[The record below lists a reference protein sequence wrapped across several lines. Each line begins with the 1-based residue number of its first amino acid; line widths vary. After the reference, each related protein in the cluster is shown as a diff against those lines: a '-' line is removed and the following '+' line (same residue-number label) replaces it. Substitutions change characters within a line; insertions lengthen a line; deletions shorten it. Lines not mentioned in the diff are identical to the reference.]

1 MIGNGKLTLNPREP
15 VLPGVRPGAAHEG
28 QGTWRQQLSSTKKP
42 SSTPSSP
49 LLPLPG
55 QGGPGQK
62 SPSAVGESVG
72 KTIMESAV
80 EPALSFKY
88 EKLTPELVAAMQPTV
103 DIISFAQ
110 VAEALSTL
118 KLPATVKNDPSLL
131 PCGKVIANQLVI
143 NVMKTRATSL
153 RTAVAQNV
161 RKWLKGLRALYVTV
175 PKSAVPVVN
184 KALNEC
190 MADLKKIIN
199 IQNAPD
205 GGAFVYKDAFDKAYF
220 SKLNLSR
227 LEEQDAAIKAAL
239 SGFEPPDT
247 AEEIEVLKGL
257 LAGINKLFETVDFSG
272 DLGALSSLP
281 GLNQQNSTNF
291 FAPYKYC
298 MEQWDMYRTGDAFS
312 GYKGNDAIKKWFA
325 ETNDVAA
332 ANAVQLSS
340 AAAAAFGGGIIG
352 TPLTPGFSAWMPSVS
367 NRMLSANLVTF
378 FESASDMNKGV
389 VKKGLKL
396 TPPAL
401 LLQLTAATEAAI
413 SLYVGRIFFLQ
424 QLLSNALG
432 PDKDSLVTYSYYFNK
447 AVGRQSN
454 LPKVAPENIPFNEA
468 VNLATSATKLDED
481 IAFKWFMNWRK
492 AHDAAVAKG
501 PQKLPNG
508 AFIFDGAFYTKTSSQ
523 MLTEAQNIGAEGWAG
538 VISKWAKAKQPKN
551 FFIDAEAFYQG
562 VTVQAKQMEDPA
574 LIANACGSLD
584 AGLVAGLVGKVKTEI
599 LAILG
604 KEDSDHAQAIVQ
616 LMSKGAS
623 LIQNEGEELEKLK
636 QEYKS
641 ALADYDQ
648 AKQELEQAKEAG
660 NTPAIIIAQSK
671 MATAYN
677 TMIQLQ
683 IVLGAK
689 AEKIV
694 NEAMTTTDGGNVGAG
709 VLGVSRGT
717 VAEGAA
723 EWGKSHDFKYTDNKG
738 EEVTGTVQ
746 VDPSAQAK
754 QASEDA
760 TKTNEDTGKELGN
773 NYKKIKDSL
782 DKVESLLR
790 DLGIGVFSDGTRIIY
805 DITPG
810 ALVPETDEKVETFYE
825 EPDPGGF
832 PWFLLIGAGLG
843 LTGAAPVGVAAGVA
857 ALELFRKK
865 QEAA

>member
-1 MIGNGKLTLNPREP
+1 M
-15 VLPGVRPGAAHEG
+15 
-28 QGTWRQQLSSTKKP
+28 KK
-42 SSTPSSP
+42 
-49 LLPLPG
+49 
-55 QGGPGQK
+55 
-62 SPSAVGESVG
+62 
-72 KTIMESAV
+72 AV

-131 PCGKVIANQLVI
+131 PCAKVIANQLVI

-153 RTAVAQNV
+153 RTSVAQNV

-175 PKSAVPVVN
+175 PKSAVPVIT
-184 KALNEC
+184 KALDQC
-190 MADLKKIIN
+190 MTDLKSIVN
-199 IQNAPD
+199 ISTYD
-205 GGAFVYKDAFDKAYF
+205 GQSSFVYRDTFKKEYF
-220 SKLNLSR
+220 SKINLSV
-227 LEEQDAAIKAAL
+227 LEEQDAEIKNAL
-239 SGFEPPDT
+239 KGYEPPDT
-247 AEEIEVLKGL
+247 AEEIEIVKGL
-257 LAGINKLFETVDFSG
+257 LNGINKLLETVDFSG

-281 GLNQQNSTNF
+281 GLNQQTMYTDKGTTYSANF

-298 MEQWDMYRTGDAFS
+298 MHQWDMYQTGDTAT
-312 GYKGNDAIKKWFA
+312 GYNGNEAVKKWFA

-340 AAAAAFGGGIIG
+340 ATAAVFGGGVIA
-352 TPLTPGFSAWMPSVS
+352 TPLKPPIAAWMPSVS
-367 NRMLSANLVTF
+367 NRQLNANIATF
-378 FESASDMNKGV
+378 FESATDLNKGV
-389 VKKGLKL
+389 TRKMLRL

-413 SLYVGRIFFLQ
+413 SLYVGRILFLQ
-424 QLLSNALG
+424 QLLSNAQG

-447 AVGRQSN
+447 AVGHTFNNPN
-454 LPKVAPENIPFNEA
+454 LVPENIPFKEA
-468 VNLATSATKLDED
+468 VNLATSAANLDAD

-508 AFIFDGAFYTKTSSQ
+508 TFIFDGPFYTKTSSQ

-538 VISKWAKAKQPKN
+538 VISKWAEAKQPKN

-562 VTVQAKQMEDPA
+562 VTTQAKQMEDPA
-574 LIANACGSLD
+574 LVANACGSLD
-584 AGLVAGLVGKVKTEI
+584 SGLVAGLVSKVKTEI

-604 KEDSDHAQAIVQ
+604 KEDSDHANAIVQ
-616 LMSKGAS
+616 LMTKGAT
-623 LIQNEGEELEKLK
+623 LIAAEGDELEKLK
-636 QEYKS
+636 DEYKT
-641 ALADYDQ
+641 ALADYN
-648 AKQELEQAKEAG
+648 EAKEDLEKAKEDG
-660 NTPAIIIAQSK
+660 NTPAVIVAQQK
-671 MATAYN
+671 MAAAYSK
-677 TMIQLQ
+677 MIQLQ
-683 IVLGAK
+683 IALGAK

-723 EWGKSHDFKYTDNKG
+723 EWGKSHEFKYTDSKG

-746 VDPSAQAK
+746 IDPSAQAR
-754 QASEDA
+754 AATEEA
-760 TKTNEDTGKELGN
+760 TKTNQTTGRELGN
-773 NYKKIKDSL
+773 NYKKINDAL
-782 DKVESLLR
+782 DKVEVLLE
-790 DLGIGVFSDGTRIIY
+790 DTGIGVFNDGTKVIF
-805 DITPG
+805 DNTSG
-810 ALVPETDEKVETFYE
+810 ALEPETEKKVEEFYE